1 MEGYALHLP
10 DELLEKLEIV
20 ALLTG
25 VGYAVLAAMRNR
37 LCWLAGI
44 VSSACAAVAYGARG
58 LPMQSG
64 LQVFFVGMGVFGWI
78 SWTRSLAQGEVP
90 VSVWPLQ
97 HHLIAAVLIIAV
109 SLGTASLLAANTNAA
124 AWPRLDSLTT
134 WFSLLAT
141 WMAARGKL
149 ENWLYWIVID
159 LVLVFLSYK
168 QGLMGMALLN
178 LLFIA
183 IATGGFI
190 AWRRRFRAQAH
201 EQIAA
206 QGVPS

>member
-1 MEGYALHLP
+1 MEGLPLHFS
-10 DELLEKLEIV
+10 DVEIRSFEYTSLV
-20 ALLTG
+20 TG
-25 VGYAVLAAMRNR
+25 VGYSVLAAMRNR
-37 LCWLAGI
+37 QCWIAGA
-44 VSSACAAVAYGARG
+44 VSSVCAAIAYGANG

-64 LQVFFVGMGVFGWI
+64 LQVFFVGMALYGWI
-78 SWTRSLAQGEVP
+78 SWTRSAAEGELP
-90 VSVWPLQ
+90 VSLWPFRN
-97 HHLIAAVLIIAV
+97 HLIAAVLIPAL
-109 SLGTASLLAANTNAA
+109 SLGIASLLAANTDAA

-141 WMAARGKL
+141 WLVARGKL

-190 AWRRRFRAQAH
+190 AWRRRLRAQGS
-201 EQIAA
+201 A
-206 QGVPS
+206 QVVPA

>member
-1 MEGYALHLP
+1 LNFS
-10 DELLEKLEIV
+10 DVEITSFEYTSFG
-20 ALLTG
+20 TG
-25 VGYAVLAAMRNR
+25 IVYSVLAAMRNR
-37 LCWLAGI
+37 QCWIAGA
-44 VSSACAAVAYGARG
+44 VSSSCAAVAYAAGD

-64 LQVFFVGMGVFGWI
+64 LQVFFVGMALYGWI
-78 SWTRSLAQGEVP
+78 SWTRSAAEGELP
-90 VSVWPLQ
+90 VSLWPLRN
-97 HHLIAAVLIIAV
+97 HVIAAVLITAL
-109 SLGTASLLAANTNAA
+109 SLGTASVLVASSHG

-141 WMAARGKL
+141 WLVARGKL

-190 AWRRRFRAQAH
+190 AWRRRLRAQGSA
-201 EQIAA
+201 QAVAA
-206 QGVPS
+206 